1 VVDPAALEREFC
13 RIPGVTATRVVL
25 DDSGVPREIHILA
38 TPAKPAKQV
47 VRDVQSVA
55 MATFNLELDRRIVSV
70 VQLDSAH
77 GLGSTRTVEL
87 DVDEEAERALHEA
100 EGRAGPAVLSGEDLA
115 GGPPRVGLSG
125 VSVGRDGYRTT
136 VEVTLSWRGIKAVGW
151 EAGSAGHVAVQRQVA
166 QATLAALRQLNPAAE
181 RLDVETATVSRVGDR
196 DVAATTLVLLSPPHE
211 EVLAGTAVVGATG
224 APDAIARAVLD
235 AVNRRLGV
243 LHQPSR

>member
-1 VVDPAALEREFC
+1 
-13 RIPGVTATRVVL
+13 
-25 DDSGVPREIHILA
+25 
-38 TPAKPAKQV
+38 
-47 VRDVQSVA
+47 
-55 MATFNLELDRRIVSV
+55 
-70 VQLDSAH
+70 
-77 GLGSTRTVEL
+77 
-87 DVDEEAERALHEA
+87 
-100 EGRAGPAVLSGEDLA
+100 
-115 GGPPRVGLSG
+115 
-125 VSVGRDGYRTT
+125 
-136 VEVTLSWRGIKAVGW
+136 
-151 EAGSAGHVAVQRQVA
+151 VA